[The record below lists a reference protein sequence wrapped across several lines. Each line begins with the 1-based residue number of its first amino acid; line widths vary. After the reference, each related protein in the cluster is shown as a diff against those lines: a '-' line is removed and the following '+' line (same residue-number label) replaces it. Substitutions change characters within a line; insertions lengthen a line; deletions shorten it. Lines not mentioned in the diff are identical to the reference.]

1 MISLFLIYS
10 KDINY
15 CVVNEDCKDLNYC
28 VLNKCIHKRYLPPTI
43 KEIFGSVLIVLG
55 SALSN
60 IGGIGGG
67 GIMSP
72 IMKFYMNFNKGD
84 GVTIAKL
91 MIFCGSL
98 TGLLLKRNQNI
109 PNTDKSPIDFNLVIL
124 LIPSVLY
131 GTSIG
136 VILNQI
142 IPQIISY
149 FLVILIIGVN
159 FYKTYNLFTTLKTQ
173 QLKKENKKE
182 QEYTNINTSDT
193 EAGSRVNDKSDMNK
207 SLRLLF
213 ELEKDKLKFPMF
225 KMVYAFISILV
236 LVMISMIKG
245 SKTINSI
252 VFIDNCSTL
261 FWFIE
266 FLYFPVSLGLVYLV
280 SKNIKKEFNYRKD
293 IGYKFLPSDIIWNN
307 RNIFKFSLIGLVTG
321 ILSGTLGL
329 GGGLILVPL
338 LLSFDV
344 QPLIATSTSLMVVL
358 FESLSVCF
366 QSILLGVLNI
376 DYLIICPILSSI
388 GGLIGTVI
396 SRAYIAKTNKSYI
409 LVGVVA
415 LCLAIT
421 LIIFG
426 YNFLVLSRR
435 VLNEEYNLF
444 EFNTPCSD

>member
-1 MISLFLIYS
+1 M
-10 KDINY
+10 
-15 CVVNEDCKDLNYC
+15 
-28 VLNKCIHKRYLPPTI
+28 NKCIHKRYLPPTI

-182 QEYTNINTSDT
+182 QEYTNINT
-193 EAGSRVNDKSDMNK
+193 
-207 SLRLLF
+207 
-213 ELEKDKLKFPMF
+213 LKQE
-225 KMVYAFISILV
+225 V
-236 LVMISMIKG
+236 
-245 SKTINSI
+245 
-252 VFIDNCSTL
+252 
-261 FWFIE
+261 E
-266 FLYFPVSLGLVYLV
+266 
-280 SKNIKKEFNYRKD
+280 
-293 IGYKFLPSDIIWNN
+293 
-307 RNIFKFSLIGLVTG
+307 
-321 ILSGTLGL
+321 
-329 GGGLILVPL
+329 
-338 LLSFDV
+338 
-344 QPLIATSTSLMVVL
+344 
-358 FESLSVCF
+358 
-366 QSILLGVLNI
+366 
-376 DYLIICPILSSI
+376 
-388 GGLIGTVI
+388 
-396 SRAYIAKTNKSYI
+396 
-409 LVGVVA
+409 
-415 LCLAIT
+415 
-421 LIIFG
+421 
-426 YNFLVLSRR
+426 
-435 VLNEEYNLF
+435 
-444 EFNTPCSD
+444 